1 MDLWSRGSG
10 MTRNSGGSRLL
21 AMDLVSMLISGVLSR
36 LLNIE
41 IKLNFVGSLELY
53 GLALHNCWGK
63 NFSKNS

>member
-36 LLNIE
+36 LLNVE
-41 IKLNFVGSLELY
+41 IKLNFVGSLEL
-53 GLALHNCWGK
+53 
-63 NFSKNS
+63 